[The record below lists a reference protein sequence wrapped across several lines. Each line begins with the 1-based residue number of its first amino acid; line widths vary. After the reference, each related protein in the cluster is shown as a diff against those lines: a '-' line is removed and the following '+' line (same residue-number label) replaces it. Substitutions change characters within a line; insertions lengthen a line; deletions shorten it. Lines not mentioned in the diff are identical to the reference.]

1 MEMQSCGNKINN
13 KDVKELNYTNKNSKR
28 NKINETELGYNKEC
42 NYKMFFFIVQL
53 QQKLKDLEKENERL
67 KILLKR
73 YNKETIDHDNKMIKK
88 VLFVLSCIIFVIIF
102 FLF

>member
-1 MEMQSCGNKINN
+1 MEMQSCDNKINN
-13 KDVKELNYTNKNSKR
+13 KDVKELNYTNKNSRR
-28 NKINETELGYNKEC
+28 NQINEIELGYNKEC

-88 VLFVLSCIIFVIIF
+88 VLFILSCIIFVIIF

>member
-1 MEMQSCGNKINN
+1 MEMQSCDNKINN
-13 KDVKELNYTNKNSKR
+13 KDVNELNYTNKNSRR
-28 NKINETELGYNKEC
+28 NRINEIELGYNKEC

-88 VLFVLSCIIFVIIF
+88 PYESHLYEFN
-102 FLF
+102 